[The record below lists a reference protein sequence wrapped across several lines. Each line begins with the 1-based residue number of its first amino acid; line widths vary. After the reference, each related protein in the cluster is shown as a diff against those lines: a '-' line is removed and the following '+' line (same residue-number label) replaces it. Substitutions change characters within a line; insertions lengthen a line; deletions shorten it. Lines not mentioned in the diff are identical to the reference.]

1 MPQSC
6 ILQSKGASILP
17 PPLLALQREVS
28 RGVKGTGGN
37 KRGSGQKAELVLQ
50 FSCVKR
56 LLTTGWAPF
65 RGRRFPKAIGGAGSG
80 SRAAGRLQQKPVP
93 DRSSSGPR
101 ERPSSGVLSSSHS
114 AAASFPSSAS
124 FIFLAAI
131 SWFSGSLGFHS
142 PIFLPQFLIYS
153 QHWHVTRHR
162 QFLL

>member
-65 RGRRFPKAIGGAGSG
+65 RGRRFPKAIREPAAGAGPRAGCNRSPFRTAAALGPG
-80 SRAAGRLQQKPVP
+80 SVRPLVSCRRVTQLLRLSLVLPLSFFLQPSAGFLAPLVFTP
-93 DRSSSGPR
+93 
-101 ERPSSGVLSSSHS
+101 PSSFLSS
-114 AAASFPSSAS
+114 
-124 FIFLAAI
+124 
-131 SWFSGSLGFHS
+131 
-142 PIFLPQFLIYS
+142 
-153 QHWHVTRHR
+153 
-162 QFLL
+162 